1 MDDTDELIIQL
12 CTRVGMIMEDACMAA
27 LTIGRVEHVA
37 RQTELG
43 KLEMAADRIAALL
56 HAAKTLL
63 TEVS

>member
-12 CTRVGMIMEDACMAA
+12 CTRVGMIMEDACMVA
-27 LTIGRVEHVA
+27 LSIGRVEHEA
-37 RQTELG
+37 RQAELG

-56 HAAKTLL
+56 QAAKALL